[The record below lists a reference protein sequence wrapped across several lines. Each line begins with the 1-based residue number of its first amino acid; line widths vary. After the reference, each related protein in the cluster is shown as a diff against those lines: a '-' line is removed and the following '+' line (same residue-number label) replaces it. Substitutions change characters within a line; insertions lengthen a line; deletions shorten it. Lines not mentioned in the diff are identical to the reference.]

1 MPRRYPLLSLALFL
15 AATAPALRA
24 QTFVDVI
31 DPAGNPSLWGLEW
44 RSGALYAT
52 DTFPDRIVQI
62 DLTTGAVTQV
72 AALTFDPRGLAWDGT
87 NWRVSTGFDTS
98 DPRINTVDASGTV
111 VGSIPA
117 PGELTHGLEFRGGLL
132 FAAQAYPDPEAALHG
147 LDPADGS
154 IEETI
159 PFPSTQPGGIAFVD
173 DNTLWAT
180 NVGDDSGSS
189 GVYLLYEIDRATGTV
204 LQTLGL
210 PDATSR
216 PRGLAYDG
224 TRYLYVVARQ
234 DVSPFEYLVYVVD
247 LQSSGNP
254 QIVVSDTALDFGPRV
269 LDGTYDLP
277 LTISNVGDGDL
288 EITNV
293 QLTGPGSSA
302 FQTDLTAITIGPGG
316 QVNATVTFL
325 PADPAAY
332 TAALTF
338 ETNDVAQPLVTVALS
353 GHGVY
358 ADPHVAFVEDFHDY
372 GPVRVDVP
380 PTAEAA
386 AAPESAVRW
395 PLRIVN
401 LGAEPLVVT
410 DVRTNR
416 PVFLPLADG
425 YPYTVATLD
434 TLVVEVEFRPLA
446 VQAYSGGGLVVT
458 NDPQPRDGLFRLQ
471 GEGVAPDLQG
481 GSPLWSLNAPDN
493 PNTGFDDPKLF
504 SIVVPGDLTGDGKPD
519 LVFAARNYLTFA
531 VDGNGWGQTA
541 VLWQYNSCPDNNNCG
556 AVSGNAQLYEYG
568 MEATDDLDGD
578 SVRDVVIGTEGGNDH
593 VTALSGATG
602 QVIWDVGDAF
612 GSDPYLAG
620 YYSVSTRFDVNGDG
634 VRDVATGTGSADL
647 ANSPN
652 PYNHRRVYLL
662 DGETGSVVWEQSP
675 GLPSFRTLLYRT
687 AGELRV
693 VAGGGEST
701 SNFLRAYRASDGL
714 PRFNVNPGYSPFII
728 EPYPAG
734 SPATTDED
742 LLVSGVGTSALERR
756 DGTYGLVVWTAGG
769 LGTVWDVAVFD
780 AGPGDRRVAVGT
792 TSSLVFALDGDDGT
806 TAWTYN
812 LTDQVFDV
820 ARVPDVNGDGADE
833 VAATGKGGRTVL
845 LSGIDGALIWSYTFG
860 DGSFD
865 QSGEVVIAVPDVD
878 WNGVPEVAFGTRDGR
893 GFLLFGGGS
902 SAAVA
907 AADGASAVPEAFAL
921 LPAYP
926 NPFTASATLRYH
938 LPTKSTA
945 RLIVYDLLG
954 REVWGHT
961 VEGQEAGTH
970 AVAFD
975 ARRLASG
982 VYVVRFEA
990 GGIVQTQRLTRVR

>member
-1 MPRRYPLLSLALFL
+1 MPFRYPLAAFALLLIALAP
-15 AATAPALRA
+15 TLRA

-31 DPAGNPSLWGLEW
+31 DPVGNPSLWGLTW
-44 RSGALYAT
+44 RDGTLYAT
-52 DTFPDRIVQI
+52 DTNPDRIVQI
-62 DLTTGAVTQV
+62 DRTTGTVTQV
-72 AALTFDPRGLAWDGT
+72 AALTFDPRGIAWDGQ
-87 NWRVSTGFDTS
+87 NWRISTGFDTS
-98 DPRINTVDASGTV
+98 DPRINTVDASGAV

-117 PGELTHGLEFRGGLL
+117 PGELTHGLELHDGLI

-147 LDPADGS
+147 LDPADGA

-173 DNTLWAT
+173 ENTLWAT

-189 GVYLLYEIDRATGTV
+189 GVYLLYEIDRTTGAV
-204 LQTLGL
+204 LRTLDL
-210 PDATSR
+210 PEDVSR

-254 QIVVSDTALDFGPRV
+254 QIVVSATALDFGARV
-269 LDGTYDLP
+269 IGGSYPLP

-293 QLTGPGSSA
+293 QVTGPGAGA
-302 FQTDLTAITIGPGG
+302 FQTDLTATTIGPGG
-316 QVNATVTFL
+316 QVNATVSFL
-325 PADPAAY
+325 PADPVGY
-332 TAALTF
+332 SAALTF
-338 ETNDVAQPLVTVALS
+338 ETNDVAQPVVTIPLS

-358 ADPHVAFVEDFHDY
+358 AAPHAHLVEDSHDY

-380 PTAEAA
+380 PTVEAA

-395 PLRIVN
+395 PLRVVN

-410 DVRTNR
+410 DVRANR
-416 PVFLPLADG
+416 PVFLPLAAG
-425 YPYTVATLD
+425 YPHTIPTLD
-434 TLVVEVEFRPLA
+434 TLVIEVEFRPLE
-446 VQAYSGGGLVVT
+446 VQAYTGGGYVFS
-458 NDPQPRDGLFRLQ
+458 NDPDQPDGVFRLQ
-471 GEGVAPDLQG
+471 GEGVAPTLDG
-481 GSPLWSLNAPDN
+481 GDPLWSLAVPDN
-493 PNTGFDDPKLF
+493 PSTGFDDPKVF
-504 SIVVPGDLTGDGKPD
+504 SIAVPGDLTDDGRPD
-519 LVFAARNYLTFA
+519 LVFAARNYLTFG

-541 VLWQYNSCPDNNNCG
+541 VLWQHNTCPDNFNCG

-568 MEATDDLDGD
+568 METTDDLDGD
-578 SVRDVVIGTEGGNDH
+578 GVRDVVIGTEGGHDH

-602 QVIWDVGDAF
+602 GVIWDVGDAQ

-620 YYSVSTRFDVNGDG
+620 YYSVSARLDVNGDG
-634 VRDVATGTGSADL
+634 TRDVATGTGSADL

-662 DGETGSVVWEQSP
+662 DGETGDVAWEQSP
-675 GLPSFRTLLYRT
+675 GLPSFRTLLYKT
-687 AGELRV
+687 AGEARV

-701 SNFLRAYRASDGL
+701 NHFLRAYRASDGL
-714 PRFNVNPGYSPFII
+714 PRFNLNPGYSPFII

-734 SPATTDED
+734 NPATVDED
-742 LLVSGVGTSALERR
+742 LLVSGVGTTALERR
-756 DGTYGLVVWTAGG
+756 DGTYGFVVWTSAG
-769 LGTVWDVAVFD
+769 LGTVWDVAVFN
-780 AGPGDRRVAVGT
+780 AGPGGTRVAVGT
-792 TSSLVFALDGDDGT
+792 SSSLVFALDGDDGT

-812 LTDQVFDV
+812 LSDQVFDV
-820 ARVPDVNGDGADE
+820 ARVPDASGDGVDD
-833 VAATGKGGRTVL
+833 VAATGKAGRTVL
-845 LSGIDGALIWSYTFG
+845 LSGTDGALIWSYTFG

-865 QSGEVVIAVPDVD
+865 ESGEVVVAVPDMD
-878 WNGVPEVAFGTRDGR
+878 WNGVSEVAFGTRDGR
-893 GFLLFGGGS
+893 GFLLFGGGGS
-902 SAAVA
+902 GEGIAVEAAAVP
-907 AADGASAVPEAFAL
+907 DVFAL

-926 NPFTASATLRYH
+926 NPFGASATLRYH
-938 LPTKSTA
+938 LPAASTA
-945 RLIVYDLLG
+945 RLTVYDLLG
-954 REVWGHT
+954 RAVWAHE

-975 ARRLASG
+975 ARALASG

-990 GGIVQTQRLTRVR
+990 GGTVQTQRMTRVR